1 MILIMKVSWI
11 KYEKDNK
18 SFSLPEKLGF
28 DVFKLQNLEQT
39 DDKIE
44 ELIENRY
51 NTIILSNEVAS
62 FSESIIKK
70 YSKNENI
77 NIIIYNTN
85 MPELWLSLKFWHIF
99 LFLTDTESY
108 EVDTQC
114 IFRENILM
122 IICEK
127 CTKII

>member
-44 ELIENRY
+44 ELIENRIQY
-51 NTIILSNEVAS
+51 HNT
-62 FSESIIKK
+62 F
-70 YSKNENI
+70 
-77 NIIIYNTN
+77 
-85 MPELWLSLKFWHIF
+85 
-99 LFLTDTESY
+99 
-108 EVDTQC
+108 Q
-114 IFRENILM
+114 
-122 IICEK
+122 
-127 CTKII
+127 